1 MSVKAVELMLPA
13 ILMDKQMMP
22 MWLTFGFITVVASV
36 LGIMTWI
43 KNAGTLL
50 SNGIRVETK
59 VNLKEFFYAILE
71 DND

>member
-36 LGIMTWI
+36 LGIMTW
-43 KNAGTLL
+43 
-50 SNGIRVETK
+50 
-59 VNLKEFFYAILE
+59 
-71 DND
+71 